1 MKMYEQHKKAVMNG
15 WQTWNSRSV
24 LSHVMMPEGLGINLG
39 LKDYKEPGLL
49 DAALIGGDVV
59 AKHQSGDSEVVFVTK
74 DQVPATVTPYAHAY
88 DNSFTELKLEWF
100 ENTLNVKTALD
111 GGDLVMLVTP
121 LRQPKKAS
129 SLVISGVSLWNKGG
143 TVEREGETLLLKKGG
158 KEITVYMTAPDNGEL
173 FVNTTTPYLSASLS
187 EPIGISTGKPRTA
200 AEIEAVIEAQ
210 QKKWAAN
217 KDQYGKLAEAYNA
230 MQTCQAWDTVYNPQE
245 DAPITTVSRI
255 WNNNWGGYVLF
266 CWDTYFAALMQSIDN
281 KDLAYCNAIEITHT
295 ITDRGF
301 VPNYA
306 AQNNF
311 KSFDRSQP
319 PVGSMS
325 CLMMYKKFGDKWFL
339 EEVYD
344 DLITWNQ
351 WFIDHRSTKNG
362 LLAWGS
368 DPYEGTTGHRL
379 EGDYGVHDRFGAA
392 LESGMDNSPMYDDI
406 PFDKE
411 RNILLLEDIGLVG
424 LYIEDCHCL
433 AEIAEILGHAEKAAL
448 LKDRASMMEDR
459 MEQLWDEDF
468 GMYLNRREDT
478 GAFEYR
484 LSPFHFHALFSRKV
498 GEKRARR
505 IIDEHFY
512 NPSEF
517 WGEYILPS
525 IARNDPSYPKQT
537 YWQGRI
543 WAPMNF
549 LVYMALLEYP
559 FDDAKKDLA
568 EKSEKLILKEWLE
581 KGHVHENYDSENGEG
596 CNNPRS
602 DPFYHWGG
610 LLSLIALYQN
620 GYYDNH

>member
-1 MKMYEQHKKAVMNG
+1 MTAYERHKSALMNG
-15 WQTWNSRSV
+15 WQTWNNASV
-24 LSHVMMPEGLGINLG
+24 LSHVMMPEGFGLSLG
-39 LKDYKEPGLL
+39 LKDYQNQKAL
-49 DAALIGGDVV
+49 DCVLIGQGEE
-59 AKHQSGDSEVVFVTK
+59 QGI
-74 DQVPATVTPYAHAY
+74 VTPQAHAY
-88 DNSFTELKLEWF
+88 DNSFTELTLEWF
-100 ENTLNVKTALD
+100 NNKITVTTALD
-111 GGDLVMLVTP
+111 NGELVFLVTP
-121 LRQPKKAS
+121 LKQPKKPS
-129 SLVISGVSLWNKGG
+129 SLIVKGVNLWNRETSVK
-143 TVEREGETLLLKKGG
+143 REGETLLLSGG
-158 KEITVYMTAPDNGEL
+158 KKSIRVYMTASHNGEL
-173 FVNTTTPYLSASLS
+173 FVPCTTAYLSASLN
-187 EPIGISTGKPRTA
+187 EPIGISTGKYRTVEEISQIIEKQRVRW
-200 AEIEAVIEAQ
+200 AE
-210 QKKWAAN
+210 N
-217 KDQYGKLAEAYNA
+217 KRKYGELAEAYSA
-230 MQTCQAWDTVYNPQE
+230 MQTCQAWDTVYNPE
-245 DAPITTVSRI
+245 TDAPITTVSRI

-266 CWDTYFAALMQSIDN
+266 CWDTYFAALMQSVDN
-281 KDLAYCNAIEITHT
+281 RDLAYCNAIEITHT
-295 ITDRGF
+295 ITERGF

-319 PVGSMS
+319 PVGSMA
-325 CLMMYKKFGDKWFL
+325 CLMIYKKFGDKWFL

-344 DLITWNQ
+344 DLVTWNQ
-351 WFIDHRSTKNG
+351 WFIDNRSTKNG

-368 DPYEGTTGHRL
+368 DPYEGTTGHVL
-379 EGDYGVHDRFGAA
+379 EENYGVHERFGAA

-411 RNILLLEDIGLVG
+411 RNILLLEDVGLVG

-433 AEIAEILGHAEKAAL
+433 AEIAKILGHSEKASLLEERAAL
-448 LKDRASMMEDR
+448 MEDR
-459 MEQLWDEDF
+459 MELLWNDDF

-478 GAFEYR
+478 GKFEYR

-505 IIDEHFY
+505 MIDEHFY
-512 NPSEF
+512 NPDEF
-517 WGEYILPS
+517 WGEYIMPS

-549 LVYMALLEYP
+549 LVYMALQDYP
-559 FDDAKKDLA
+559 FEDAKKDLA

-610 LLSLIALYQN
+610 LLSLIALCEK
-620 GYYDNH
+620 GYYNQN